1 MAHQLYRWQVLLAGR
16 QAVTIQEIQRKH
28 EQLFAWAEQEFKER
42 DPGMSLLVI
51 VQARLSSIRLPNKIN
66 ADIGGASMLG
76 RVVERANKLGPLI
89 VAFPPDELKEE
100 DVLGRF
106 ARIARKNPTVETFVR
121 ITADC
126 PLLDIGVGGFVIN
139 LYRER
144 QNHTDFVGT
153 HADMDGLDIEV
164 FSRTALMMADMN
176 ANGRYDREHLTHW
189 MRRNLGAL
197 IVNMA
202 PSPLRWSVDDEEG
215 LTFARAVYAA
225 CSLCARG
232 VPHHTNSA
240 TGIGAADRQ
249 LCVDLHQVEDGG
261 LAECEA
267 ADLKRKRM
275 GGATY
280 VSSR

>member
-1 MAHQLYRWQVLLAGR
+1 
-16 QAVTIQEIQRKH
+16 
-28 EQLFAWAEQEFKER
+28 
-42 DPGMSLLVI
+42 MSLLVI
-51 VQARLSSIRLPNKIN
+51 IQARLSSLRLPNKIGM
-66 ADIGGASMLG
+66 DIAGASMLW
-76 RVVERANKLGPLI
+76 RVVERAIRLGPLI
-89 VAFPPDELKEE
+89 VAYPPPELKEE

-106 ARIARKNPTVETFVR
+106 ARILRKNPDVDTVVR

-126 PLLDIGVGGFVIN
+126 PLLDVGVGGFVIN

-153 HADMDGLDIEV
+153 GAEMDGLDVEV

-176 ANGRYDREHLTHW
+176 AHGAYDREHLTHW

-202 PSPLRWSVDDEEG
+202 LSPLRWSVDDNEG
-215 LTFARAVYAA
+215 LEFVRAVYGA
-225 CSLCARG
+225 CDLCARG

-261 LAECEA
+261 LAECQA

-275 GGATY
+275 GGPVY
-280 VSSR
+280 VSQR